1 MKIKTL
7 LLTGLI
13 VGAIY
18 ALAVPQS
25 FAQSHP
31 EYIPLGGGV
40 KGVLYRPDSNPS
52 PKTGVIIIHR
62 TANYLQHA
70 GCTQLSQRG
79 LMVLCMNSRFDN
91 NEALVDWE
99 LIAQDVARGVNY
111 LKDTQHMNKIVL
123 FGHSGGGPTTTYYQ
137 AVAEKGP
144 AYCQGPNKL
153 SQCDSTGSRSVAGLP
168 PADGIVLADAHPGN
182 TVNALRNMFPA
193 IRQNQDKEV
202 VGVDAEN
209 PPINPQ
215 KNLDLFDP
223 ANGFDPAGGNSNYS
237 EAFVKRYTA
246 AQSDRMNDWI
256 EQALHIRAEIKEG
269 TWRFPDDDSIIVARG
284 AGSVAGGGAN
294 AAIFVPDTRQQC
306 CTTQPEKLMLND
318 GSIVSNKIVQSVRL
332 PNPQNAP
339 GNPGGNDTFDNGTK
353 NLTVKSFLGNNA
365 IRSTD
370 SADYNQIDWCSSN
383 NSTPCALMN
392 ISVPLLV
399 TAMGAHYFIVDSE
412 QYYLNYAASQDKDFV
427 VFFGLVH
434 GISPCTPGTAFNNP
448 PGANCLANVG
458 PLNNQVKNYWDYV
471 FNWIQTRFGT

>member
-1 MKIKTL
+1 MALKTKL
-7 LLTGLI
+7 VSFIVMGLSLCF
-13 VGAIY
+13 
-18 ALAVPQS
+18 ALPS
-25 FAQSHP
+25 YAQSNP
-31 EYIPLGGGV
+31 QYIPLGGGV
-40 KGVLYRPDSNPS
+40 KGVLYRPDSNPT
-52 PKTGVIIIHR
+52 PHVGVIIIHR

-99 LIAQDVARGVNY
+99 LIAQDVGRGVNY
-111 LKDTQHMNKIVL
+111 LKNTQHLNKVVL

-144 AYCQGPNKL
+144 SYCQGANKL
-153 SQCDSTGSRSVAGLP
+153 TQCDSSGPRSVAGLT

-193 IRQNQDKEV
+193 VNEGQDREV
-202 VGVDAEN
+202 VGVNGEN
-209 PPINPQ
+209 PPIQPQ
-215 KNLDLFDP
+215 KKVDLFDP
-223 ANGFDPAGGNSNYS
+223 ANGFDPTGGNSNYS
-237 EAFVKRYTA
+237 KDFVKGYTA
-246 AQSDRMNDWI
+246 AQSQRMNDWI
-256 EQALHIRAEIKEG
+256 DQALHIRETIAQG
-269 TWRFPDDDSIIVARG
+269 DWRFPDDDSIIIASG
-284 AGSVAGGGAN
+284 SGSVAGGGAN

-306 CTTQPEKLMLND
+306 CTTQPEKLMLNN
-318 GSIVSNKIVQSVRL
+318 GSIVTQIVQSVRL

-353 NLTVKSFLGNNA
+353 NLTVKSFLSANA

-383 NSTPCALMN
+383 NSTPCALKN
-392 ISVPLLV
+392 ISVPLLI
-399 TAMGAHYFIVDSE
+399 TSMGAHYFIADSE

-434 GISPCTPGTAFNNP
+434 GISPCTPGVTVFNP
-448 PGANCLANVG
+448 SGANCLANVG

-471 FNWIQTRFGT
+471 FNWIKSRFGT